1 MIPFTAVRALRTAAA
16 LAVLAALALTIAAAP
31 APSALADDVPVAVAA
46 NFAAPLNAIAAA
58 FTQATGHQVVV
69 STGSTGAL
77 AAQVTNGA
85 PFEVFLGADTTT
97 AGRLVTDGLAVP
109 GTARTYASG
118 RLALWSPKEGYVDS
132 AGAVLKAGAFA
143 HLAIANPKLAPYGA
157 ASLQTLDALGLTAAV
172 TPHLVYGENIAQAY
186 QFTASGNAELGFVA
200 LSQVWKDGRF
210 TGGSGWVVPRELH
223 APLRQDAVL
232 LAKGADHAAARA
244 LLEFLGGP
252 AARAITASYG
262 YELPAEAPVADA
274 H

>member
-1 MIPFTAVRALRTAAA
+1 MIPLTAVRALRTAAA
-16 LAVLAALALTIAAAP
+16 LAVLALMIAAAP
-31 APSALADDVPVAVAA
+31 APSALADEVPVAVAA
-46 NFAAPLNAIAAA
+46 NFAAPMNAIAAA
-58 FTQATGHQVVV
+58 FTRATGHQVGV

-85 PFEVFLGADTTT
+85 PFEVFLGADVAT
-97 AGRLVTDGLAVP
+97 AGKLVTDGLAVP

-143 HLAIANPKLAPYGA
+143 HLAVASPKLAPYGA
-157 ASLQTLDALGLTAAV
+157 AALQALDALGLTAAL
-172 TPHLVYGENIAQAY
+172 TPRLVYGENIAQAY
-186 QFTASGNAELGFVA
+186 QFAASGNAELGFVA
-200 LSQVWKDGRF
+200 LSQVWQDGRF
-210 TGGSGWVVPRELH
+210 TAGSGWVVPRDLH

-244 LLEFLGGP
+244 LLEYLGGP
-252 AARAITASYG
+252 SARAIIASFG
-262 YELPAEAPVADA
+262 YELPAEAPVADV